1 MSSESPYDRK
11 FCNMSDITITLCN
24 PESGASESMPVSSSM
39 SIADCLEFARALLG
53 IEGDLVVAKDGQRL
67 AGATL
72 SEAGVQHGDLLVVMK
87 AQAARTPAP
96 RPPPASGALD
106 FSNLLGGGSAPS
118 ASALAPNGG
127 SLDFSNLL
135 TSASSQKS
143 NQVPVYYPGMHLE
156 DAMDH
161 NPHPEAIVK
170 LLQTHPNLAKELNYH
185 NPVLASKLQNQTY
198 EKAVEIWRN
207 HMVRGSIQSANA
219 ITQSFHKEQQF
230 QTRLQE
236 NPHDEEAKAYFDSK
250 RKRQLVQQH
259 YHQAME
265 EYPESMGKVLM
276 LYIETKING
285 HTLQAFVDS
294 GAQMTIMSKK
304 CAEQCG
310 ILDYLDTRFAGVA
323 VGVGTGKILGRIHI
337 AQLEIGGTYFPCS
350 VTVMDDAT
358 LPSAGGDP
366 KEPKPKEMEFLLGL
380 DMLKRHLCVLDLEK
394 GCLKFRLQ
402 PGTYL
407 ETPFLFEKDLDASK
421 GGTKGFDAELANRE
435 LEEAQRRYE
444 EEQESNTK
452 SSDTDAMEQ

>member
-1 MSSESPYDRK
+1 
-11 FCNMSDITITLCN
+11 
-24 PESGASESMPVSSSM
+24 MPVSSSM

-444 EEQESNTK
+444 EEQESKTK